1 MTLFRAARLATGA
14 SVALQSLTLIAA
26 LVWLGKG
33 SIATAERAA
42 LAVLLVEL
50 LIAVGGV
57 VWFAKQSAAATGSP
71 RYGWVLAFG
80 LWQTLLLAFAA
91 FISLL
96 AMNR

>member
-1 MTLFRAARLATGA
+1 MTLFGTAAITTVA
-14 SVALQSLTLIAA
+14 SVALQSLTLIVA

-33 SIATAERAA
+33 SVATAERAA

-50 LIAVGGV
+50 LIAVGSV
-57 VWFAKQSAAATGSP
+57 IWFAKQSALATGSP
-71 RYGWVLAFG
+71 RFGWVLAFG
-80 LWQTLLLAFAA
+80 LWQSLLLLVAA